1 MEKEKISFKIPRLF
15 FNFKQM
21 TIKKDS
27 QFLRGIHFHNA
38 VELVKINSGEIKC
51 IVGEKE
57 FVLKS
62 GEIMFINSNVMHRLC
77 YVKPADIYYI
87 QIDIEGYFRQ
97 HINYTEYFIN
107 KFITSLHDRDYF
119 LSKDEKELSEIFE
132 KFLDESVNQKANFEA
147 YIKAYIQL
155 LIAFMYRNKLLTD
168 PESYYDTE
176 KLKGLKTVLEFIED
190 NYTREISLEEISKA
204 TGTDKYRLCRQ
215 FKAAT
220 GSTVVSYINFLRLS
234 NASNQLLNTD
244 KTIGEISFD
253 SGFSTIQYFNKAF
266 KNFYNC
272 TPKAYRKQFS
282 KKQK

>member
-1 MEKEKISFKIPRLF
+1 MEKERISFKIPRLF

-21 TIKKDS
+21 TIDKDVHH
-27 QFLRGIHFHNA
+27 LRGVHFHNA
-38 VELVKINSGEIKC
+38 IELVKINSGEIKC

-57 FVLKS
+57 FVLQT
-62 GEIMFINSNVMHRLC
+62 GDIMFINSNVMHRLC
-77 YVKPADIYYI
+77 YIKPVDINYI

-97 HINYTEYFIN
+97 HSNYTDYFIN
-107 KFITSLHDRDYF
+107 KFITSLHNREYYF
-119 LSKDEKELSEIFE
+119 SKDEKELSEIFE
-132 KFLDESVNQKANFEA
+132 KFLNESVNKNSNYEA

-168 PESYYDTE
+168 PEAYYDTE
-176 KLKGLKTVLEFIED
+176 KLKSLKPVLEYIEE
-190 NYTREISLEEISKA
+190 NYTGQISLDEISEA
-204 TGTDKYRLCRQ
+204 TNIDKYRLCRQ

-244 KTIGEISFD
+244 KSISEISFD

-266 KNFYNC
+266 KSFYSC

-282 KKQK
+282 KK